1 MDLTISK
8 TRYAFC
14 ALAGL
19 LVSSVAT
26 NAQHV
31 TADNSQSI
39 NYVSAAPTDATVE
52 LNPASDSNLHS
63 VSTGQ
68 GNEVSAEP
76 RRFQYGLR
84 LSIRGVYDDN
94 IDIRESNRV
103 SDYYVAIE
111 PGLTVGFGDIVGHQD
126 NYLRLD
132 YVPSIILF
140 LDHTDNDAAQQ
151 LFHLEGHHHFGHLDL
166 TLGQDIQILKGADL
180 GTANQVT
187 TPDSHINLDVSGR
200 TRLNVYTTRLGASY
214 DLTGKTFL
222 SSAAGYTVNDYH
234 SLISSEVFT
243 GDLFINYNYSDKLV
257 IGLGGTGGYDM
268 VDDPNP
274 NQTFEQAN
282 VRLSYHATG
291 KVSLNAS
298 GGVEFRQFEDSSR
311 GEYISPVFEVGATFQ
326 PFDGTSL
333 GLSINRRTLNSAVF
347 AGQDFASTNVTASA
361 HQRLLTKFSVGLT
374 IGYENSNYFSAVNG
388 VNASR
393 NDNYYFVEPSVDVG
407 ITRFWTFGAYYLHR
421 QNESS
426 FQSFSFYDNQVG
438 VRTTLAF

>member
-1 MDLTISK
+1 MI
-8 TRYAFC
+8 FC
-14 ALAGL
+14 ALGFL
-19 LVSSVAT
+19 FVAPFSAMRAQEVAVT
-26 NAQHV
+26 N
-31 TADNSQSI
+31 NSPSI
-39 NYVSAAPTDATVE
+39 AYVSAAPVDSAAPSVE

-63 VSTGQ
+63 VTTGQ

-94 IDIRESNRV
+94 IEISQSNRV

-111 PGLTVGFGDIVGHQD
+111 PGVTVGFGDIVGHQD

-140 LDHTDNDAAQQ
+140 LDHTDNDAVQH
-151 LFHLEGHHHFGHLDL
+151 LFHLEGHHRFSHLDL
-166 TLGQDIQILKGADL
+166 TLGQDIQILDGADL
-180 GTANQVT
+180 GTAAQVT
-187 TPDSHINLDVSGR
+187 TPDSHVNLDVSAR
-200 TRLNVYTTRLGASY
+200 TRLNIYTTHLGASY

-222 SSAAGYTVNDYH
+222 SSALAYAVSDYH
-234 SLISSEVFT
+234 SLISSEVLT
-243 GDLFINYNYSDKLV
+243 GNLFINYNYSDKLV
-257 IGLGGTGGYDM
+257 VGVGGTGGFDM

-282 VRLSYHATG
+282 ARVTYRATG

-311 GEYISPVFEVGATFQ
+311 GQYISPVFEIGAAFQ
-326 PFDGTSL
+326 PFDGTNLSL
-333 GLSINRRTLNSAVF
+333 SVNRRTLNSAVF

-361 HQRLLTKFSVGLT
+361 RQRLLSKFSVGLAV
-374 IGYENSNYFSAVNG
+374 GYENSNYFSAVSG

-393 NDNYYFVEPSVDVG
+393 NDNYYFAEPSVDVS

-426 FQSFSFYDNQVG
+426 FNSFSFYDNQVG
-438 VRTTLAF
+438 VRAALAF